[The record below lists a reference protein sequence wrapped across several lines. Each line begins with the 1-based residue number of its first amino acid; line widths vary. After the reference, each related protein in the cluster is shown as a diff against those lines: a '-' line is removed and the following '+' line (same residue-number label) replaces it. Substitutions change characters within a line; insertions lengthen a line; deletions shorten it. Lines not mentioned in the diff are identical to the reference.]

1 MGLPPNGLSVL
12 SRNTSLLANLSM
24 SSSCKSGPT
33 SAVVALV
40 LMIAYERHDPE
51 VMLELPE
58 LAIRRRYRRPAVV
71 TTRVIGNGLRALS
84 ETVDE
89 VRRLVEIQSGR
100 VR

>member
-40 LMIAYERHDPE
+40 LKIAYERHDPE
-51 VMLELPE
+51 VMLEFPE
-58 LAIRRRYRRPAVV
+58 LPIHRRYRRPAVV
-71 TTRVIGNGLRALS
+71 TTRAIRNGLRALS
-84 ETVDE
+84 ETVAE
-89 VRRLVEIQSGR
+89 VKRLVQIESRR
-100 VR
+100 V